1 MDIPNIYKGDYRILL
16 APPLLLI
23 LVSLLFIPNIK
34 PGVDFRGGTLIT
46 LSMNQSIDAAVLQAQ
61 LMDEGLDAKV
71 RAFQTPMGYK
81 AEIEVPQ
88 SPDLVLAEELK
99 GNFSSLMAEVS
110 RLEVLSYQNSS
121 YEANYTARKAELDA
135 LADRMFALAKTN
147 RSNLTINGLNDLEK
161 RTSESYSRVYLLY
174 QESISKP
181 INRHVSY
188 QSISVQSVSP
198 VLSTHFIEKALNV
211 VVFSAVLSI
220 ILVFLFFRSIVP
232 SIAVLTGALS
242 DVIIAMGAMG
252 LFGIPLTLQS
262 FAALLMLIGFSLD
275 TDILLTTR
283 ILKRKGDL
291 RENAF
296 DAMKTGLTM
305 SVMAIVA
312 FASLFVLSLV
322 MHIPAYYEIS
332 AVALAGLVGDM
343 FATWGINGVMILW
356 YAERRKAA

>member
-1 MDIPNIYKGDYRILL
+1 MEVPNIYKGDYRRI
-16 APPLLLI
+16 AAAPLLLI
-23 LVSLLFIPNIK
+23 LVSLIFIPNIQ
-34 PGVDFRGGTLIT
+34 PGVDFRGGTLVS
-46 LSMNQSIDAAVLQAQ
+46 LALNQSVDGPGLQAKLLQ
-61 LMDEGLDAKV
+61 EGLDAKV
-71 RAFQTPMGYK
+71 QVYKTPTGYT

-88 SPDLVLAEELK
+88 SPDLVKAEELK
-99 GNFSSLMAEVS
+99 SSFSNLMPEVS
-110 RLEVLSYQNSS
+110 ELEVRSYQNSS
-121 YEANYTARKAELDA
+121 YEANYTAKKAELDA
-135 LADRMFALAKTN
+135 LADQMFALAKTD
-147 RSNLTINGLNDLEK
+147 RSQLKIGGLNDLEK
-161 RTSESYSRVYLLY
+161 RVSESYSRVYLLY

-181 INRHVSY
+181 INKYVSY
-188 QSISVQSVSP
+188 NSISVQTVSP

-211 VVFSAVLSI
+211 VLFSAVLSV

-232 SIAVLTGALS
+232 SIAVLTGAVC
-242 DVIIAMGAMG
+242 DVTIAMGAMG

-291 RENAF
+291 RENAY

-312 FASLFVLSLV
+312 FASLFALSV
-322 MHIPAYYEIS
+322 IMHIPTYYEIS

-356 YAERRKAA
+356 YAERRKVA